1 MAAAP
6 RRDRHRSSAPPASGT
21 PDRSPCPAPEP
32 PQVFA
37 DPTGRRARHVV
48 AACTVLLI
56 AALLWTA
63 EYAYRVY
70 NLTPPSEFQ
79 STAFDALPTTIS
91 PLDGDLTDIVMN
103 EGATTD
109 CGQRSFLA
117 HERQAKVFG
126 YVPYADKTALSG
138 LRARCRDLDA
148 VMFDA
153 LSFGGSERGL
163 RPLGPASLDFPIE
176 GFVSGWRSRNRP
188 AAYPILKPE
197 QGIETEDVRSALNP
211 LRGGEDF
218 RNSLDHLQLDNVD
231 GGLCLD
237 LSGHE
242 GLVARDVTPALEAIR
257 ARLAPLRL
265 ETCLIA
271 RPNSSFFEDDAL
283 LPILDR
289 VVLLGF
295 QPPVSPSEPPIS
307 YIHAVAGANGILRR
321 IPKDKLVFAVAS
333 FAEVWR
339 SGVRRPEHISFA
351 ETMLRAAIQDSTIG
365 FHAAS
370 GSTIIRYLDEQ
381 KRVSQV
387 WLSDATTTHKAMT
400 MVGPDTPIM
409 IWPLGYEDPAVWS
422 LLQANATTS
431 DIERALEQPIDLS
444 SHVIVEGDGPFSRT
458 MSAGNTGRRNIGL
471 APGTDDIVSQTYTDI
486 PSPHRIAYFGNK
498 GSPGQVALAF
508 RGVGE
513 RHNTKELLDLLDR
526 HGVTATF
533 FVSSSD
539 LLEHPDS
546 VDLVLSTGH
555 SIGTR
560 TDTLGSRGML
570 ARAMNQLRNA
580 IPQHLLAHEHG
591 FRTVFV
597 ENPSRSGQV
606 PGDKAVLGQ
615 TQDLQAE
622 GYLPVFASLAAPF
635 GRLET
640 DEFLDRIRREALA
653 RPVNILSLDFSPA
666 NDANVLAALPTLLE
680 QLAVEGFEF
689 QSLTTLVG
697 ISADI
702 AMFPVASNPTR
713 RDGVTYQIMRVSW
726 ISIQNIIFLLALIV
740 ALRSPLYLALAFMRR
755 PSPPIDDAFSPP
767 VSVVIPAYNEADVI
781 ERSVRSVLASDY
793 PDFEVIVIDDGST
806 DQTASVIMEKFRT
819 NPQVSLWSGSNHGK
833 WFAEDIGFGVTD
845 RPIVVILDADTM
857 IDPMALRWLV
867 QPFKDERVGAVAG
880 TVEIG
885 NQDNFLTSCQKIEY
899 MVTQQIMRRAYE
911 TFGGIIVVPG
921 AIGAWRVEAV
931 EKAGG
936 ATSDTI
942 TEDADLT
949 LAVHR
954 AGYKVAYQPAA
965 RSYTEAP
972 TTVRAFLRQRLRWSF
987 GMLQVSWKHKRSI
1000 REGLPVGIFSLV
1012 DAVWY
1017 GLITSLIY
1025 PIVDTVL
1032 LFALGYLLYSFV
1044 TEGLAALSAISINL
1058 SAPFLL
1064 IAAASFIN
1072 VIAAFFFSRRFDL
1085 KLLLIVPLL
1094 TFGYRQ
1100 LLYIS
1105 SIRSIWQ
1112 AMTGQQGSWNK
1123 LNRTGTAMIRS

>member
-1 MAAAP
+1 M
-6 RRDRHRSSAPPASGT
+6 
-21 PDRSPCPAPEP
+21 PDRSPCPATEP

-37 DPTGRRARHVV
+37 DPTGRRARRVI

-56 AALLWTA
+56 AALLWSA

-79 STAFDALPTTIS
+79 PAGAFDAPPTTTS
-91 PLDGDLTDIVMN
+91 LLDRDLTDVVMN
-103 EGATTD
+103 EGAKTD
-109 CGQRSFLA
+109 CGQGSFLA
-117 HERQAKVFG
+117 HQRQAKVFG

-153 LSFGGSERGL
+153 LSFGGSELGL
-163 RPLGPASLDFPIE
+163 RPLGPASTDFPIE
-176 GFVSGWRSRNRP
+176 GFVNGWRSRNRP
-188 AAYPILKPE
+188 AAYPVLKPE
-197 QGIETEDVRSALNP
+197 RGIETEDVRSALNT
-211 LRGGEDF
+211 LRDGGGF
-218 RNSLDHLQLDNVD
+218 RDSLDHLQLDNVD

-242 GLVARDVTPALEAIR
+242 GLVAHDVMPALEAIR
-257 ARLAPLRL
+257 ARLAPLGL

-271 RPNSSFFEDDAL
+271 RPNSAFFEDDTL
-283 LPILDR
+283 LPNLDR
-289 VVLLGF
+289 VVLVGF
-295 QPPVSPSEPPIS
+295 RPPASPSEPPLS
-307 YIHAVAGANGILRR
+307 QIHTVAGTHGILQR
-321 IPKDKLVFAVAS
+321 IPKEKLVFAVAS
-333 FAEVWR
+333 FAEVWK

-351 ETMLRAAIQDSTIG
+351 ETMLRATLQDSTIG
-365 FHAAS
+365 FHADS

-381 KRVSQV
+381 QRVSQV
-387 WLSDATTTHKAMT
+387 WLSDATGTHKAMT
-400 MVGPDTPIM
+400 LAGDDTPIM

-422 LLQANATTS
+422 LLQANATAS
-431 DIERALEQPIDLS
+431 DVERALEQPIDLS
-444 SHVIVEGDGPFSRT
+444 SHVILEGDGPFSRI
-458 MSAGNTGRRNIGL
+458 MSAGVTGRRSIDM
-471 APGTDDIVSQTYTDI
+471 APGTDDIVFQAYTDI
-486 PSPHRIAYFGNK
+486 PSPHRIAYFGDT
-498 GSPGQVALAF
+498 GTPGQVALAF
-508 RGVGE
+508 KGVGE
-513 RHNTKELLDLLDR
+513 RHETKELMDLLDR

-533 FVSSSD
+533 FVSSRD
-539 LLEHPDS
+539 LLENPDS

-555 SIGTR
+555 LIGTQIE
-560 TDTLGSRGML
+560 TLGSRGML
-570 ARAMNQLRNA
+570 ARAMNQVRNN

-591 FRTVFV
+591 YRTVFV
-597 ENPSRSGQV
+597 ENPSRFGQV

-615 TQDLQAE
+615 IQDLQAA
-622 GYLPVFASLAAPF
+622 GYLTAYASVAAPF
-635 GRLET
+635 GRLEIG
-640 DEFLDRIRREALA
+640 EFLDRIRREALA
-653 RPVNILSLDFSPA
+653 RSVNTLSFNFSA
-666 NDANVLAALPTLLE
+666 GNDANTLEALPTLLD
-680 QLAVEGFEF
+680 QLALEGFEF
-689 QSLTTLVG
+689 QSLAALVG
-697 ISADI
+697 ISADV
-702 AMFPVASNPTR
+702 AVFPVASDQTR
-713 RDGVTYQIMRVSW
+713 RDGVTYQVMRASW
-726 ISIQNIIFLLALIV
+726 ISIQNIIFFLALVV

-755 PSPPIDDAFSPP
+755 PSLPIDDAFAPP

-806 DQTASVIMEKFRT
+806 DQTVSVVMEKFQS
-819 NPQVSLWSGSNHGK
+819 NPQVSIWSGSNHGK
-833 WFAEDIGFGVTD
+833 WFAEDIGFGVTH

-936 ATSDTI
+936 VTSDTI

-987 GMLQVSWKHKRSI
+987 GMFQVSWKHKRSI

-1025 PIVDTVL
+1025 PLVDAVL
-1032 LFALGYLLYSFV
+1032 LFALGYFLYAFA
-1044 TEGLAALSAISINL
+1044 TEGLAALSAISLNL

-1064 IAAASFIN
+1064 IAAAGFIN
-1072 VIAAFFFSRRFDL
+1072 VLAAFLFSRRFDL

-1105 SIRSIWQ
+1105 SIRSIWR
-1112 AMTGQQGSWNK
+1112 ALTGQQGTWNK
-1123 LNRTGTAMIRS
+1123 LSRTGTAMIRR